1 MIAQVR
7 AAFLSSL
14 VALGVSACCV
24 LPILFLLMG
33 LGGSWLVVFGKIA
46 ALGYVVLGISSA
58 MIALAWITAYRYG
71 RAASLWRWQAAS
83 TAMVAVAW
91 LIVLNESRINDAI
104 KTLM

>member
-1 MIAQVR
+1 MIVQVR

-24 LPILFLLMG
+24 LPTFFLLMG
-33 LGGSWLVVFGKIA
+33 LGGSWFVVFGKIA
-46 ALGYVVLGISSA
+46 ALSYVVLGISSA
-58 MIALAWITAYRYG
+58 MIALGWITAYRKG
-71 RAASLWRWQAAS
+71 RAASLWRWQASS